1 MKSVHDN
8 RIIGYEVDCQA
19 RRVVLHTVTDPS
31 QPPERVDVVFNE
43 VVAYKFEGDNFAN
56 VLLSLTEASLDE
68 LVRENAALF
77 AENQKYCWPRPW
89 NASTDSVLKHCE
101 SLGAKAFNLGSAY
114 GMGGWVIAQ
123 SCAVAVV
130 T

>member
-8 RIIGYEVDCQA
+8 RIVGYEVDCEA
-19 RRVVLHTVTDPS
+19 HRVVLHTVTDPS

-43 VVAYKFEGDNFAN
+43 VIAYKFEGDNFAN
-56 VLLSLTEASLDE
+56 VLTSLTEASLDE

-77 AENQKYCWPRPW
+77 AENQKYSWPGPW
-89 NASTDSVLKHCE
+89 NESTDSVLRHCE
-101 SLGAKAFNLGSAY
+101 SLGAKAFFLRSAY

-123 SCAVAVV
+123 SCAIR
-130 T
+130 